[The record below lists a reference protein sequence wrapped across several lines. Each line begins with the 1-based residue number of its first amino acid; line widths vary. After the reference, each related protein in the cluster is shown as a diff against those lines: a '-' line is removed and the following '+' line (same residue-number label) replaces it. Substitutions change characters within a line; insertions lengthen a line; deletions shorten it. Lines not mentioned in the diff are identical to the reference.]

1 MFGMGEREDDR
12 DDARRAPRPRWLTLL
27 AVLLLL
33 VGGRLFITSVS
44 DLHRVAS
51 GKPEVLDLDG
61 SLDAQQE
68 ALLRGQVVLGNA
80 LSRHR
85 PVSLALNAIARL
97 GLGLLYLFAVAAI
110 FSGDARGRRVGVLVG
125 WAGVV
130 VSVGHALFLVGV
142 VRPML
147 PWLAPMLGDA
157 LARDAVRAGRA
168 GFDPRLATAQASFFL
183 LQVPLAV
190 TGMAVVW
197 SLALIAYFRGRRV
210 RLFYNGRRR
219 QADHD

>member
-1 MFGMGEREDDR
+1 MSGAGERADGRDR
-12 DDARRAPRPRWLTLL
+12 PPRPRWLTFL

-33 VGGRLFITSVS
+33 VGGRLFVTSAS
-44 DLHRVAS
+44 DLHRVAT
-51 GKPEVLDLDG
+51 GTADVLDLDG

-68 ALLRGQVVLGNA
+68 TLLRGQVVLVNA

-85 PVSLALNAIARL
+85 PVSLAVHALARL

-110 FSGDARGRRVGVLVG
+110 FSGDTRGGRAGLLAG

-130 VSVGHALFLVGV
+130 VSAGHALFLVAV

-157 LARDAVRAGRA
+157 LARDAVTAGRT
-168 GFDPRLATAQASFFL
+168 GFDPHLVAAQASFYL

-190 TGMAVVW
+190 TGVAVAW
-197 SLALIAYFRGRRV
+197 SLVLVAYFRGRRV
-210 RLFYNGRRR
+210 RLFYNGQLR
-219 QADHD
+219 QVDHD